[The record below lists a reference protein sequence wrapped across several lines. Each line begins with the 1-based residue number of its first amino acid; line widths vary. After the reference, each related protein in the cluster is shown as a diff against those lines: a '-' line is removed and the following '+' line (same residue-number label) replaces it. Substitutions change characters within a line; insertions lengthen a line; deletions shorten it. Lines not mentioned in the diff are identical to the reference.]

1 MFPWALQAREVS
13 IDPEISFGA
22 WVTRRRKA
30 LALTRE
36 QLARCVGCSVPGLR
50 KIESDERRPSRQL
63 AELLADCLQVP
74 TDQHPTF
81 VQVARG
87 VERVERL
94 GTPRSVSAAVRPR
107 PAQPHSSS
115 NLPIPPTPLIGRKPE
130 LAALTRLLRDPQ
142 CQLLSLVGPGGIGKT
157 RLAIEAASTQR
168 ELFSNGVCFVPLVS
182 ASSPEFIVPAV
193 ADALGFTF
201 SGPVDLKMQLL
212 NYLREKCL
220 LLVLD
225 NLEHLLEG
233 SELLAE
239 LLQQAPGVKLLV
251 TSREQLNLQGEWL
264 FDLHGLP
271 VPPLD
276 QVVPLEKYSAVAL
289 FVQSAGRAQMGFEL
303 RAEDQPWVAHI
314 CRLVE
319 GMPLALELA
328 ATWVRTLSPA
338 EIATEIE
345 RNLDF
350 LSVSARDLPERHRS
364 MRAVFDSSWQML
376 LAEEQRVLCRLS
388 VFCGGFLREAA
399 EQVAGASLSLL
410 SALVTRSLVR
420 RTVAGRYDL
429 HELVRQYT
437 HERLASSP
445 ELEAVRNEHMHFFL
459 KLAEAAEL
467 ELRGAEQLAWLDCL
481 ENEHENLRVA
491 LEWSLRDQ
499 ALDAQESLRLT
510 GALYLF
516 WKRRAHWSEGR
527 EWLKRALAQS
537 ADSQVTRERVKALN
551 AAVLLAA
558 DQADTG
564 PAWQLAQENLHLS
577 RELGDESSIARSLN
591 SLGFLLWKK
600 KDFARARASCEEAL
614 GLFREL
620 GDRFAIADSLHNV
633 SHIAINQTDYEAAQ
647 RYCSEAATIYR
658 ELGDDIGLDDALGDL
673 GLVAYLR
680 NDHAAARPYLEES
693 LARFRRAASVPGVV
707 SALNR
712 LGDLARCQG
721 DYAQAEMLYA
731 ECLALYRDLGD
742 KDEFPSLLHNLAY
755 AVLYRADYLQAMA
768 LFKEGLAIQREMG
781 NQAGIAECL
790 AGVAGV
796 LAAQGQVARGA
807 RLFAAAEALRETA
820 GAALWPANRIEHDR
834 SLALLHESLDEATFA
849 AAWAAGRSVSTDQAI
864 TEALEQDPLLNR

>member
-1 MFPWALQAREVS
+1 VS
-13 IDPEISFGA
+13 IDSELSFGA
-22 WVTRRRKA
+22 WVTRQRKA

-36 QLARCVGCSVPGLR
+36 QLARCAGCSVPGLR

-63 AELLADCLQVP
+63 AKLLADCLQVP
-74 TDQHPTF
+74 PDQHQTF

-87 VERVERL
+87 VGCVERL
-94 GTPRSVSAAVRPR
+94 GTPRSVSAAVRPGPTR
-107 PAQPHSSS
+107 PHSSS
-115 NLPIPPTPLIGRKPE
+115 NLPTPPTPLIGREPE
-130 LAALTRLLRDPQ
+130 LAALARLLRDPR

-157 RLAIEAASTQR
+157 RLAIQVASTHR
-168 ELFSNGVCFVPLVS
+168 ELFSDGVCFAPLVS
-182 ASSPEFIVPAV
+182 TSSPEFILPAV
-193 ADALGFTF
+193 ADALGFAF
-201 SGPVDLKMQLL
+201 SGPVDLKTQLL

-233 SELLAE
+233 SQLLAE
-239 LLQQAPGVKLLV
+239 LLQQAPRVKLLV
-251 TSREQLNLQGEWL
+251 TSRERLNLQGEWL

-276 QVVPLEKYSAVAL
+276 QAVAMEKYSAVAL
-289 FVQSAGRAQMGFEL
+289 FVHSAQRAQMGFEL
-303 RAEDQPWVAHI
+303 TVEERPWVAHI

-350 LSVSARDLPERHRS
+350 LSASARDLPERHRS

-376 LAEEQRVLCRLS
+376 SAEEQRALCWLS
-388 VFCGGFLREAA
+388 VFRGGFLREAA

-410 SALVTRSLVR
+410 SSLVTRSLVR
-420 RTVAGRYDL
+420 RTAAGRYDL
-429 HELVRQYT
+429 HELVRQYA
-437 HERLASSP
+437 HERLVLST
-445 ELEAVRNEHMHFFL
+445 ELQVVRDEHMHFFL

-467 ELRGAEQLAWLDCL
+467 LLRGAEQLAWLDRL

-499 ALDAQESLRLT
+499 ALDAQESLQLT

-527 EWLKRALAQS
+527 DWLKRALAQS

-558 DQADTG
+558 DQADTK
-564 PAWQLAQENLHLS
+564 PALQLAQENLRLS
-577 RELGDESSIARSLN
+577 RELGDAGSIASSLN
-591 SLGFLLWKK
+591 SLGFLLWKR
-600 KDFARARASCEEAL
+600 KDFARARTSCEKAL
-614 GLFREL
+614 RLRRDL
-620 GDRFAIADSLHNV
+620 GDRFAVADSLHNL
-633 SHIAINQTDYEAAQ
+633 SHIAINQSDYEAAQ
-647 RYCSEAATIYR
+647 IYCSEAATIYR
-658 ELGDDIGLDDALGDL
+658 ELGDEIGLDDALGDL

-680 NDHAAARPYLEES
+680 NDHTAARPYLEES
-693 LARFRRAASVPGVV
+693 LARFRRAASVPGIV

-721 DYAQAEMLYA
+721 DYAQAEMLYS
-731 ECLALYRDLGD
+731 ECLALYRGMGD

-755 AVLYRADYLQAMA
+755 AVHHRGDSVQATN
-768 LFKEGLAIQREMG
+768 LFKEGLGIQHEMG

-790 AGVAGV
+790 AGIASVV
-796 LAAQGQVARGA
+796 TVQGQAHQGA
-807 RLFAAAEALRETA
+807 QLLSAAEALREA
-820 GAALWPANRIEHDR
+820 SGATWWPADRIEYEH
-834 SLALLHESLDEATFA
+834 SLALLHQSLGEAALA
-849 AAWAAGRSVSTDQAI
+849 AAWAEGGKVLSRGV
-864 TEALEQDPLLNR
+864 EAVVTWALQVRDPGFDTT